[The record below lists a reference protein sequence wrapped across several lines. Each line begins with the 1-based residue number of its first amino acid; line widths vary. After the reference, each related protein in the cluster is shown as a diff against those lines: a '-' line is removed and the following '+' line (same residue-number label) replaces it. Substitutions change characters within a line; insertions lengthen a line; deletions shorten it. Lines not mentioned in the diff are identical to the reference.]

1 MTASPYDLTDLATL
15 KSYINTGSSD
25 DTLLQRLLTAA
36 SYAIESYL
44 SRDIVSK
51 NYTRIFDGS
60 GGRSIV
66 LPDYPITAVSS
77 VTIDGQTIPAAGSVT
92 GSGYYFNDNMIILNG
107 YTFTKNW
114 GNVTIAY
121 TAGYTSI
128 PPDIVQACC
137 GTVQYWLNDRQ
148 RGGETSRTMGGQTIN
163 YSQKDMPAWVKT
175 ILDQQ
180 KRVFA

>member
-44 SRDIVSK
+44 SRDIISK
-51 NYTRIFDGS
+51 SYTKVFDGS
-60 GGRSIV
+60 GGRAIV
-66 LPDYPITAVSS
+66 PPDFPITAVAS
-77 VTIDGQTIPAAGSVT
+77 VVVDGVSIPAASSVT
-92 GSGYYFNDNMIILNG
+92 GSGFYFNENMIMLNG
-107 YTFTKNW
+107 YSFNKNW
-114 GNVTIAY
+114 GNVTITY
-121 TAGYTSI
+121 TAGYTTI
-128 PPDIVQACC
+128 PPDIVQACV

-148 RGGETSRTMGGQTIN
+148 RGGEVSRSMGGQTIN

-175 ILDQQ
+175 ILDQR
-180 KRVFA
+180 KRVTS